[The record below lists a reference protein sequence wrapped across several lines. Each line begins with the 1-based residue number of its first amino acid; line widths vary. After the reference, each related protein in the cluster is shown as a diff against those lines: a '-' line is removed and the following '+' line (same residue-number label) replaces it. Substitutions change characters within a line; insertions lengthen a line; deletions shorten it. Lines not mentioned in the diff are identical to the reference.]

1 MFPFKV
7 LLLLGTELA
16 KNFVCKLKK
25 NTYLKLGLDCFT
37 QPKGPGLFQLLLWLK
52 IGLNLGLQ

>member
-16 KNFVCKLKK
+16 KILVCKLKK
-25 NTYLKLGLDCFT
+25 IPTSNWDLTASHNQKVQGYASFYGWK
-37 QPKGPGLFQLLLWLK
+37 
-52 IGLNLGLQ
+52 

>member
-25 NTYLKLGLDCFT
+25 IPTSNWDLIASHNQKVQGYSSFYCG
-37 QPKGPGLFQLLLWLK
+37 
-52 IGLNLGLQ
+52 